1 MIPALSSRQITI
13 CMAYGAV
20 VFLLAALLLRQ
31 MSLAGWLDGP
41 ARAIVFVLAV
51 PGSLPVVLVL
61 RRLAG
66 LLPGQLLGGMAIGT
80 GTATLLDGLAL
91 SWAPAL
97 YGGPAHVAGAGAAI
111 LWGAGVLIFLAYVI
125 DRRAPA

>member
-1 MIPALSSRQITI
+1 MTPALTSRQITI

-31 MSLAGWLDGP
+31 IALAGWLDGS
-41 ARAIVFVLAV
+41 ARAITFLLAV
-51 PGSLPVVLVL
+51 PGSVPVVLVL

-97 YGGPAHVAGAGAAI
+97 YGGPDHAAAAGAAI
-111 LWGAGVLIFLAYVI
+111 LWGAGVLIFLGYVL
-125 DRRAPA
+125 DRPARS